1 MTDSQIQL
9 FTSADGKA
17 RLEVTLEQETVWL
30 TQAQMALLFDT
41 STDNIS
47 LHLKNIYR
55 EGELSE
61 GATTEDFSVVR
72 QEGKRQ
78 VRRRIRHY
86 NLDAIISVGYRVSS
100 RRATQFRQW
109 ATQVLKDH
117 LIQGYTLNQKR
128 LAERGIEFEQALEL
142 LSRTLNNQGLVSPE
156 GAAVAQVISDGTCS
170 RSGPEGCRKR
180 FCA

>member
-1 MTDSQIQL
+1 MTDSPIQL

-78 VRRRIRHY
+78 AYI
-86 NLDAIISVGYRVSS
+86 
-100 RRATQFRQW
+100 T
-109 ATQVLKDH
+109 
-117 LIQGYTLNQKR
+117 
-128 LAERGIEFEQALEL
+128 
-142 LSRTLNNQGLVSPE
+142 
-156 GAAVAQVISDGTCS
+156 S
-170 RSGPEGCRKR
+170 RSLQEIQEQGSKE
-180 FCA
+180 